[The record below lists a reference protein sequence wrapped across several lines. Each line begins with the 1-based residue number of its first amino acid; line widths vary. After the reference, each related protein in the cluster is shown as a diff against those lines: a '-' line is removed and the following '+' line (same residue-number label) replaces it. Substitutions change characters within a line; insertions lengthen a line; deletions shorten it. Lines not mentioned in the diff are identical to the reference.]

1 MKFTCQA
8 KDLKDK
14 IQNLA
19 RISLKTGLDPIF
31 ECIYLE
37 NEDHNLTLRSA
48 NTEIIA
54 EQNMPVKAEINGLC
68 LVNAALLSKVLSNIS
83 KSSDIVTFERVDNVL
98 VIQNENNRTEIDL
111 YNESMFPKIQNGG
124 EKMFSINRV
133 KFLDLI
139 KSVAFCAATTEIKP
153 EIASIYL
160 YNKDNNLYAVATDS
174 YRLSENCI
182 PFEEESQVSLLI
194 PQKNINQIL
203 AILGDEE
210 SEAIDVIKHNEL
222 ILFETKT
229 SFVSTRLTNGSF
241 PDYKQLFPKEFLFN
255 FSVRKEVL
263 QNALELSSI
272 ITNQTPI
279 CSFEYNKDKQT
290 IKISSEEKGIGQMSK
305 EITVK
310 SENLEDIKVFY
321 NSNYF
326 LEGLSKLNG
335 DNVILS
341 YTTTNRP
348 VFIKSEQNTNFTY
361 LLMPIN
367 R

>member
-1 MKFTCQA
+1 M
-8 KDLKDK
+8 
-14 IQNLA
+14 
-19 RISLKTGLDPIF
+19 
-31 ECIYLE
+31 
-37 NEDHNLTLRSA
+37 
-48 NTEIIA
+48 
-54 EQNMPVKAEINGLC
+54 
-68 LVNAALLSKVLSNIS
+68 
-83 KSSDIVTFERVDNVL
+83 
-98 VIQNENNRTEIDL
+98 
-111 YNESMFPKIQNGG
+111 
-124 EKMFSINRV
+124 
-133 KFLDLI
+133 
-139 KSVAFCAATTEIKP
+139 
-153 EIASIYL
+153 
-160 YNKDNNLYAVATDS
+160 
-174 YRLSENCI
+174 
-182 PFEEESQVSLLI
+182 
-194 PQKNINQIL
+194 
-203 AILGDEE
+203 
-210 SEAIDVIKHNEL
+210 
-222 ILFETKT
+222 
-229 SFVSTRLTNGSF
+229 STRLTNGSF

-290 IKISSEEKGIGQMSK
+290 IKISSEEKGVGQMSK

-335 DNVILS
+335 DNVTLS